1 MSCALSV
8 NVDHVA
14 TLRQARGGVEPDP
27 ARAAAL
33 ALDAGAAGITVHLR
47 EDRRHAQDEDVR
59 RLRAMG
65 RGELNLEMA
74 LTEEM
79 LAIALDLGPERST
92 LVPERREELTTEGGL
107 DLMRHAPAVRR
118 AAERL
123 KARGIALSLFLDPEP
138 ALAPVARDCGAVM
151 VEIHTGAYSNARGDA
166 ALRAEIDRIALAARA
181 FHAVGLEV
189 HAGHGI
195 NVANVGALLR
205 AFPFTELS
213 IGHHIVSRAVE
224 VGMRAAV
231 QEMLAAMRV

>member
-1 MSCALSV
+1 MTCALSV

-14 TLRQARGGVEPDP
+14 TLREARGGTEPDP

-33 ALDAGAAGITVHLR
+33 ALDGGAAGITVHLR
-47 EDRRHAQDEDVR
+47 EDRRHIQDDDVR
-59 RLRAMG
+59 RLRAMR

-79 LAIALDLGPERST
+79 LAIALDLRPERST

-118 AAERL
+118 AAPRL
-123 KARGIALSLFLDPEP
+123 RERGIALSLFLDPESV
-138 ALAPVARDCGAVM
+138 LAPVARDCGAAM
-151 VEIHTGAYSNARGDA
+151 VEIHTGANANATGEA
-166 ALRAEIDRIALAARA
+166 ALAAELDRIALAARA

-195 NVANVGALLR
+195 TTANVAPLLR

-213 IGHHIVSRAVE
+213 IGHHIVSLAIE

-231 QEMLAAMRV
+231 EAMLAAMRA

>member
-14 TLRQARGGVEPDP
+14 TLRQARGGTEPDP
-27 ARAAAL
+27 VRAAAL
-33 ALDAGAAGITVHLR
+33 ALEAGAAGITVHLR
-47 EDRRHAQDEDVR
+47 EDRRHIQDEDVR
-59 RLRAMG
+59 RLRAMR

-79 LAIALDLGPERST
+79 LEIACALVPERST

-107 DLMRHAPAVRR
+107 DLMRHAPAVKR
-118 AAERL
+118 AAPRL
-123 KARGIALSLFLDPEP
+123 RERGIQLSLFLDPVP

-151 VEIHTGAYSNARGDA
+151 VEIHTGAYANATGDA
-166 ALRAEIDRIALAARA
+166 ALRAELERIAAAARA

-195 NVANVGALLR
+195 TTRNVQALLA
-205 AFPFTELS
+205 AFSFTELS
-213 IGHHIVSRAVE
+213 IGHHIVSLAVE

-231 QEMLAAMRV
+231 EAMLAAMRP

>member
-14 TLRQARGGVEPDP
+14 TLRQARGGAEPDP
-27 ARAAAL
+27 TRAAAL

-47 EDRRHAQDEDVR
+47 EDRRHIQDEDVR

-118 AAERL
+118 AAPRL

-138 ALAPVARDCGAVM
+138 VLAPIARDCGAAM

-166 ALRAEIDRIALAARA
+166 ALRAELDRIALAARA

-195 NVANVGALLR
+195 NTTNVGALLR

-224 VGMRAAV
+224 VGMRAAAE
-231 QEMLAAMRV
+231 EMLAAMRG

>member
-1 MSCALSV
+1 MTCELSV

-14 TLRQARGGVEPDP
+14 TLRQARGGREPDP

-47 EDRRHAQDEDVR
+47 EDRRHVQDEDVR
-59 RLRAMG
+59 RLRAMR

-79 LAIALDLGPERST
+79 LSIALDVGPERST

-107 DLMRHAPAVRR
+107 DLMRHAPAVKR
-118 AAERL
+118 AAPRL
-123 KARGIALSLFLDPEP
+123 AEAGIALSLFLDPTP
-138 ALAPVARDCGAVM
+138 ALAPVARDCGARM
-151 VEIHTGAYSNARGDA
+151 VEIHTGAYANARGGD
-166 ALRAEIDRIALAARA
+166 ALRAELDRIALAARA
-181 FHAVGLEV
+181 FHAVGLDV

-195 NVANVGALLR
+195 NTTNVGALLR

-213 IGHHIVSRAVE
+213 IGHHIVSLAME

-231 QEMLAAMRV
+231 EAMLAAMRT